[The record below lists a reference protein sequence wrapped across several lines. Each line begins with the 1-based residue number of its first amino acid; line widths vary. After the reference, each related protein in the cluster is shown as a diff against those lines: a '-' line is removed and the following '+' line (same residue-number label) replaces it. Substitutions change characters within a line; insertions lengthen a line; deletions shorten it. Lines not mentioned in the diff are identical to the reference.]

1 MVLCTYDATRGVC
14 VYMYMISD
22 KVSEKSKSCFLN
34 HYLSFRTNVEA
45 MAKLEVMLVM
55 LSMTKSPQNE
65 IFNEAYL
72 LRIA

>member
-1 MVLCTYDATRGVC
+1 MADLPDDRVTA
-14 VYMYMISD
+14 D
-22 KVSEKSKSCFLN
+22 KPPFSYVGIDCFGPFLVK
-34 HYLSFRTNVEA
+34 RAV
-45 MAKLEVMLVM
+45 AKLEVMLVM

>member
-1 MVLCTYDATRGVC
+1 MVQPV
-14 VYMYMISD
+14 
-22 KVSEKSKSCFLN
+22 
-34 HYLSFRTNVEA
+34 
-45 MAKLEVMLVM
+45 AKLEVMLVM